1 MNAVFMAVFLKTSL
15 GPALLSHVD
24 FLQHQLACLCT
35 LQGPIFLKGFG
46 EKLLPPAVENTFAN
60 QCN

>member
-1 MNAVFMAVFLKTSL
+1 MAEAQS
-15 GPALLSHVD
+15 S

-35 LQGPIFLKGFG
+35 LQGPILLKGFG
-46 EKLLPPAVENTFAN
+46 EKLLPPAVENSFAN